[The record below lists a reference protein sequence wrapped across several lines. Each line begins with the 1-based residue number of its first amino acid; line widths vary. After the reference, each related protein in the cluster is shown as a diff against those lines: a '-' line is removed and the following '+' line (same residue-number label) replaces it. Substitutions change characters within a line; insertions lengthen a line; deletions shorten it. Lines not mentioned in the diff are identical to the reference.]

1 MGESISF
8 NFKALP
14 RIEFKVKRSQK
25 SFAHR
30 FLAPLSLVG
39 ILGCTGVTWL
49 VSSALAPQIAQAY
62 TARIDLRMVGQPNET
77 YEGLIRR
84 AEAVARAAA
93 QRSFD
98 RDILV
103 TDVAVMIMGQN
114 QGAIAPILA
123 LKVNRGAWRSRP
135 DVSRWATYFP
145 STKALLGFR
154 DDVIPDPQPAPAAAP
169 QQAPAAAPTAAPR
182 ATPPTTITP
191 GNVRDIPRPPAG
203 GTPRNQAPGAAPG
216 TGQTP
221 GGAGAGGTPRNQA
234 PGTAPAAAPGTGQ
247 TPGGAGAG
255 GTPQNQAPGTAP
267 AAAPGTGQSP
277 GGTGANAPTL
287 PSAPTLPGGNTN
299 NPNPTENIPN
309 PTENIPNPTENIP
322 NPATPA
328 PATGTNGQR

>member
-14 RIEFKVKRSQK
+14 GIKFQVKRSRK

-154 DDVIPDPQPAPAAAP
+154 DDVIPDPQQVPAAAPAAAP
-169 QQAPAAAPTAAPR
+169 QQAPAAAPAAAPR

-203 GTPRNQAPGAAPG
+203 GTQPIIRRDNRQNVP
-216 TGQTP
+216 QTP
-221 GGAGAGGTPRNQA
+221 GTPT
-234 PGTAPAAAPGTGQ
+234 PFVP
-247 TPGGAGAG
+247 TPGGGGSPAQGAPF
-255 GTPQNQAPGTAP
+255 TPT
-267 AAAPGTGQSP
+267 SP
-277 GGTGANAPTL
+277 GGATNTL
-287 PSAPTLPGGNTN
+287 PTTPTT
-299 NPNPTENIPN
+299 
-309 PTENIPNPTENIP
+309 
-322 NPATPA
+322 NPATPPTTN
-328 PATGTNGQR
+328 PATPPTTNPATPPTNSPITPPTNSPITPPTNSPITPPTNSPITPVPGT

>member
-14 RIEFKVKRSQK
+14 GIEFKVKRSRK

-30 FLAPLSLVG
+30 FIAPLSLVG

-62 TARIDLRMVGQPNET
+62 TARVDLRMVGQPNET

-93 QRSFD
+93 QRTFD

-154 DDVIPDPQPAPAAAP
+154 DDVIPDPQPAPAAPQQAPAAAP
-169 QQAPAAAPTAAPR
+169 QQAPAAAPP

-203 GTPRNQAPGAAPG
+203 GTPRNQAPG
-216 TGQTP
+216 
-221 GGAGAGGTPRNQA
+221 
-234 PGTAPAAAPGTGQ
+234 TAPAAAPGTGQ
-247 TPGGAGAG
+247 A
-255 GTPQNQAPGTAP
+255 
-267 AAAPGTGQSP
+267 P

-309 PTENIPNPTENIP
+309 PTENIPNPAQNLP

-328 PATGTNGQR
+328 PARGTNGQR

>member
-14 RIEFKVKRSQK
+14 GIEFKVKRSRK
-25 SFAHR
+25 SFVHR

-62 TARIDLRMVGQPNET
+62 TARVDLRMVGQPNET

-154 DDVIPDPQPAPAAAP
+154 DDVIPDSQPAPAASP
-169 QQAPAAAPTAAPR
+169 QQAPAAAPPAA
-182 ATPPTTITP
+182 PPTTITP
-191 GNVRDIPRPPAG
+191 GNVRDIPRPP
-203 GTPRNQAPGAAPG
+203 
-216 TGQTP
+216 
-221 GGAGAGGTPRNQA
+221 AGGTPRNQA

-267 AAAPGTGQSP
+267 AAAPGTGQAP

-309 PTENIPNPTENIP
+309 PTENIPNPAQNLP

-328 PATGTNGQR
+328 PARGTNGQR

>member
-1 MGESISF
+1 MAIVGESISF

-14 RIEFKVKRSQK
+14 GIEFKVKRSRK

-154 DDVIPDPQPAPAAAP
+154 DDVIPDPQPAP

-203 GTPRNQAPGAAPG
+203 GTPQ
-216 TGQTP
+216 
-221 GGAGAGGTPRNQA
+221 NQA
-234 PGTAPAAAPGTGQ
+234 PGTAPAAAPGNGQ

-255 GTPQNQAPGTAP
+255 GTPQNQAPG
-267 AAAPGTGQSP
+267 AAPGNGQTP

-309 PTENIPNPTENIP
+309 PTENIPNPAQNLP